1 MTNKELKRLSRA
13 DLLEMM
19 LAVTKEN
26 EQLQASVIQM
36 KKRLDDRT
44 VSIENCGSLAEAV
57 LQLNGVFEAAK
68 AACEQY
74 VQNIQERNA
83 NQDQYFHQMEESAKQ
98 RCEAMIAQAEQQ
110 AGEIVAQAERKANEM
125 LTLAKTQA
133 DAYLSEA
140 KSRIQKQNSEYS
152 WLTELLDSGEK

>member
-26 EQLQASVIQM
+26 EQLQSSVMQM

-57 LQLNGVFEAAK
+57 LQLNGVFEAAQ

-83 NQDQYFHQMEESAKQ
+83 NQDQIFHQMEEETKQ
-98 RCEAMIAQAEQQ
+98 RCEIMLAQAQQ
-110 AGEIVAQAERKANEM
+110 KADEILEQAERKANEM
-125 LTLAKTQA
+125 IAQAKTQA
-133 DAYLSEA
+133 EAYLSEA
-140 KSRIQKQNSEYS
+140 ESRIQKQNSEYS
-152 WLTELLDSGEK
+152 WLTELLDSDKK

>member
-26 EQLQASVIQM
+26 EQLQASVMQM

-57 LQLNGVFEAAK
+57 LQINGVFEAAQ

-83 NQDQYFHQMEESAKQ
+83 NQDQLFHRMEEEAKK
-98 RCEAMIAQAEQQ
+98 RCEAMIAQAERQ
-110 AGEIVAQAERKANEM
+110 ANEIIAQAEQKASEV
-125 LTLAKTQA
+125 LKQAKMQA
-133 DAYLSEA
+133 ESHLREA
-140 KSRIQKQNSEYS
+140 ENRIQKQHSEYS
-152 WLTELLDSGEK
+152 WLTELLDSDEK